1 MQLHLPTLL
10 VAMVLLSSTL
20 TLVVG
25 TLAWRS
31 RHDGLPQLTIG
42 LALHATTY
50 ALVMLRGSFPDE
62 LLLAA
67 GNVAMA
73 AGFAV
78 INEAICRFQRRPP
91 PRALLWA
98 PPLAALVLQPWLAGQ
113 VAGRVATVA
122 VLVGLQ
128 CLTALALLVQRRH
141 ATVGFGQY
149 LLGVNF
155 LAVFAILA
163 YRAIAVVQAAPLPA
177 VHETL
182 QRVQSL
188 SFALGAMTTIVMAMG
203 FVVMT
208 REAADERNRV
218 LAMTD
223 ELTGLGNR
231 RTLLEVLGRQASQS
245 QRTGLPLSVVVIDID
260 RFKAVNDTLGHSYG
274 DTCLSQVAT
283 VLRQQLQRKG
293 DMVARLGGEEFGVIL
308 GHTDAEAACAIAERM
323 RSAVADAAIHHPDPV
338 NGGGLTI
345 SLGLVSWR
353 PQSGRTAEL
362 DRLLQLADHCL
373 YAAKDQ
379 GRDRLVVSALGEGE
393 DGADP
398 VILVR

>member
-245 QRTGLPLSVVVIDID
+245 QRTGLPLSVLVIDID
-260 RFKAVNDTLGHSYG
+260 RFKAVNDEFGHFSGDSAIRGVAQVMQSTLR
-274 DTCLSQVAT
+274 
-283 VLRQQLQRKG
+283 RQDAVG
-293 DMVARLGGEEFGVIL
+293 RLGGEEFLAIL
-308 GHTDAEAACAIAERM
+308 PATPGDGARVIAERM
-323 RSAVADAAIHHPDPV
+323 RQAVETGVFEATDGRRMALTVSIGLHEFHPAAEAGIEDVMRAADAALYRAKAEGRNRVVTADA
-338 NGGGLTI
+338 L
-345 SLGLVSWR
+345 
-353 PQSGRTAEL
+353 PQFSPA
-362 DRLLQLADHCL
+362 
-373 YAAKDQ
+373 
-379 GRDRLVVSALGEGE
+379 
-393 DGADP
+393 
-398 VILVR
+398 